1 MIENIAYLIIF
12 FGGFLIFFVLIKDSE
27 FPRLFK
33 QGKTTSIIIASILVS
48 LILAFLLASMA
59 TKLIDVIKAL
69 INN

>member
-59 TKLIDVIKAL
+59 TRLIDVIKAL